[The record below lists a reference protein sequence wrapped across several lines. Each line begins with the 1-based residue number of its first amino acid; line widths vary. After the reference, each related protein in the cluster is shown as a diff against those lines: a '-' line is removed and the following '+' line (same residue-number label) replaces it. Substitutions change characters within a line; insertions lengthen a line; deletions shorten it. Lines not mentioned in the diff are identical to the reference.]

1 MKNIIVFSTILFCC
15 ISNFG
20 IAQKKTPFLWGVSTA
35 AYQVEGAYQ
44 TDGKGE
50 SMWDFLTN
58 KVGVTQ
64 FTIGEKQTG
73 NIAINMYD
81 RTQYL
86 KDIQLMKQL
95 GLNAYRFS
103 LDWSRIIP
111 DGVGA
116 ANEKALAHYD
126 LFIDDLIAAG
136 IEPIVTLYHF
146 DHPFVLVQK
155 GGWSNPEMIT
165 WYKHYAEVAL
175 KRYGKKVK
183 HFITVNEPYIQ
194 FFVAEYFTNI
204 EQSKEPNITRFAKGM
219 LKAHH
224 QLMASAEV
232 TKLYHSMKLPGKIGI
247 ALNLSP
253 CSPLDANNPAD
264 VKASALQ
271 DKLLNTVF
279 LDALFKGTYPKE
291 VVDSMQK
298 YNPTFRPTA
307 ANMQLLAQ
315 NKPDFLGINFYSPA
329 FVKYD
334 PAAPLSTFWLGI
346 NPDPVKSHNGPVR
359 PEALY
364 QLLMRLK
371 NEYGNPIM
379 MITENGGGFAGED
392 IKEQPVVKDPLRA
405 DYIKRHIEAALKAK
419 KDGARLIGYSP
430 WSGWDNFEWSSGFNM
445 RFGLIYVD
453 FQTQERIPKQS
464 YYEYQRIIREN
475 KGLFR

>member
-1 MKNIIVFSTILFCC
+1 MKHTFLFSAILFCC
-15 ISNFG
+15 SIFCV
-20 IAQKKTPFLWGVSTA
+20 AQKKTPFFWGVSTA
-35 AYQVEGAYQ
+35 AYQVEGAYK

-73 NIAINMYD
+73 NVAINMYD

-111 DGVGA
+111 DGIGA
-116 ANEKALAHYD
+116 PNEKALAHYD
-126 LFIDDLIAAG
+126 LFIDDLLAAG

-155 GGWSNPEMIT
+155 GAWSNPEMIT
-165 WYKHYAEVAL
+165 WYKHYAEVVL

-183 HFITVNEPYIQ
+183 NFITVNEPYIQ

-204 EQSKEPNITRFAKGM
+204 EQSKEPNIIRFAKGM
-219 LKAHH
+219 QKAHH
-224 QLMASAEV
+224 ELMASAEV
-232 TKLYHSMKLPGKIGI
+232 IKLYHALKLPGKIGVS
-247 ALNLSP
+247 LNLSP
-253 CSPLDANNPAD
+253 CSPFDPKNLAD
-264 VKASALQ
+264 VKASILQ
-271 DKLLNTVF
+271 DKLLNTFF
-279 LDALFKGTYPKE
+279 LDGLYKGSYPKE
-291 VVDSMQK
+291 VVDSVQK
-298 YNPTFRPTA
+298 YDPTFQPSTA
-307 ANMQLLAQ
+307 DMQLLAQ

-334 PAAPLSTFWLGI
+334 PKAPFSTSWLGV
-346 NPDPVKSHNGPVR
+346 NPDLVKSHNGPVV

-364 QLLMRLK
+364 LLLMNLK
-371 NEYGNPIM
+371 KEYGDPIM
-379 MITENGGGFAGED
+379 MITENGGGFPGED
-392 IKEQPVVKDPLRA
+392 VKAYPVVKDPLRA
-405 DYIKRHIEAALKAK
+405 DYIKRHVEAALKAK
-419 KDGARLIGYSP
+419 KDGANLVGYFP
-430 WSGWDNFEWSSGFNM
+430 WSGWDNFEWSFGFNM

-464 YYEYQRIIREN
+464 FYEYQKIIKAN
-475 KGLFR
+475 KGL